1 MYKLVLI
8 GICLFL
14 LHILVKRSDSGKKV
28 GCLLPA
34 IVACAWL
41 ATLLLFFMENGV
53 QRAWREDLER
63 HSTTAAPPTET
74 TKSIEWYQ
82 AAGQKMPDKDFFE
95 ESFKK
100 APLVIIGTVEK
111 IEPYQGNSVHYIT
124 IRPQTVLKGTA
135 EEVIYSYDNAEEI
148 DVAEGGTYLMMLS
161 RDHLTVYPHPRHT
174 SLSKNPMYEVKDGKF
189 TDEWYPSKLP
199 TDLDEAIAYMK
210 SIPVEAVEERP
221 MPEFFELNEEK
232 LAECEY
238 ITRVKVAEVSEI
250 HPHAADVR
258 YVIREHYKGQLEI
271 VKKTMPSRVNWQKGK
286 EYILFLDEYNDH
298 IQLAAYNGA
307 VICEDDEMFSQAVD
321 ILEIK

>member
-41 ATLLLFFMENGV
+41 FTLLLFFMENGIT
-53 QRAWREDLER
+53 RAMKDNAER
-63 HSTTAAPPTET
+63 HATRATPPIET
-74 TKSIEWYQ
+74 TKSVEWYQ

-174 SLSKNPMYEVKDGKF
+174 SLSKSPMYEVKDGKF
-189 TDEWYPSKLP
+189 TDEWLP

-210 SIPVEAVEERP
+210 SIPVEVVEERP
-221 MPEFFELNEEK
+221 MPEFFELNEEN

-238 ITRVKVAEVSEI
+238 VTRMKVVEVNEI

-271 VKKTMPSRVNWQKGK
+271 VKTTMPSRVNWQKGK

>member
-1 MYKLVLI
+1 MYKLDKILQKVFIII
-8 GICLFL
+8 GIL
-14 LHILVKRSDSGKKV
+14 LTIF
-28 GCLLPA
+28 
-34 IVACAWL
+34 IFTI
-41 ATLLLFFMENGV
+41 ATASYQLRKDFE
-53 QRAWREDLER
+53 EHKYER
-63 HSTTAAPPTET
+63 LTTAEPS
-74 TKSIEWYQ
+74 KSIEWYQ

-148 DVAEGGTYLMMLS
+148 GVAEGGTYLMMLL

-286 EYILFLDEYNDH
+286 EYILFLDEYDEH